1 MKSSSP
7 SSPTPPP
14 DVGIG
19 RLFEIALGDHARPF
33 RWQREFAARTW
44 PAVLNAPTG
53 SGKTAG
59 VTLAWIHD
67 RLGRPETTP
76 GRLVWCL
83 PMRTLVD
90 QTADEVQRWLKRLH
104 GEGVDGGGLLPQAND
119 VHILMG
125 GSDSGRWFENPERP
139 AVIVGTQDMLLS
151 RALMRGYASSRA
163 SWPME
168 FAVLHEDCQWVFDE
182 VQLMNAG
189 RATSAQLEA
198 FRRAEF
204 ERARREDRPAD
215 GPCRSLWI
223 SATLKPEWLETVD
236 HPAPAPADVMVVEP
250 EAEDDERLRRLTRA
264 AKHLACAEVGPETST
279 VDDQNAYVRRL
290 AEAVVERHRPGHMT
304 LVIVNQVKRAQNLHG
319 NVKKLLKPR
328 GGGAP
333 GLALL
338 HSRFRPADRQ
348 REMARIAGP
357 EAESDIIVIATQAV
371 EAGVDIS
378 AAVMFTELAPW
389 ASMVQRFGRANRRG
403 KLIDGAKVYWVD
415 LLGSITGDG
424 KAADRHTTKLS
435 LPYEPDELRKARE
448 TLLELSDA
456 APVHLPP
463 PGDIDPPLRVVRR
476 KDLDDL
482 FDTDADLTGFD
493 VDIAPYVRDAD
504 DTDVRVFWRELPV
517 LGDTPPPRGEELC
530 AVPIGMAKDWINKV
544 RKASPRV
551 FFVRDTQWRRGAGQL
566 GTTPPG
572 WKALREDPWPGL
584 TILADVTAGGYLA
597 DNGFT
602 GVRRHRP
609 EPVEDAGPERGDTEA
624 GRAPRLQGEEPDGHD
639 DDPRSEAANN
649 PILLVDHLR
658 HVAREAG
665 DLCDALGVDAASRE
679 TIVRAARWH
688 DVGKAHAVFQD
699 TMRQGLDGHHV
710 TEGALLAKTVGAN
723 LRHGRA
729 YFRHELA
736 SALAFLEAGDWERDT
751 DLGAFLIAA
760 HHGKVRMNLRALP
773 RERPPREPDRAYA
786 RFARGVW
793 EGDEL
798 PAVDLGVTERWRGGA
813 LTLSVME
820 LGWDEATRESW
831 TERTRDLLAR
841 YGPFHLAWLETL
853 LRLADWRASAKEE
866 AGAYDDDS

>member
-1 MKSSSP
+1 MK
-7 SSPTPPP
+7 PTPSLAAPTA

-19 RLFEIALGDHARPF
+19 RLFEIAFGGHTRPF
-33 RWQREFAARTW
+33 RWQCRFAAGPW

-59 VTLAWIHD
+59 VTLAWIRD
-67 RLGRPETTP
+67 RLDRPETTP
-76 GRLVWCL
+76 RRLVWCL

-90 QTADEVQRWLKRLH
+90 QTAREVRGWLDRLH
-104 GEGVDGGGLLPQAND
+104 NEGIDPGRLLPRADD

-125 GSDSGRWFENPERP
+125 GADSGRWFENPERP

-168 FAVLHEDCQWVFDE
+168 FAVLHRDCQWVFDE

-204 ERARREDRPAD
+204 ERARREDRPA
-215 GPCRSLWI
+215 GRPCRSLWI

-236 HPAPAPADVMVVEP
+236 HPAPSNVMRVEP
-250 EAEDDERLRRLTRA
+250 EAEDDDRLRRLTRA
-264 AKHLACAEVGPETST
+264 AKHLPRARIGPATSNT
-279 VDDQNAYVRRL
+279 GDQDAYVRQL
-290 AEAVVERHRPGHMT
+290 AEAVVKEHRPGHMT
-304 LVIVNQVKRAQNLHG
+304 LVIVNQVKRAQDLHG
-319 NVKKLLKPR
+319 HVAKLMKPR

-338 HSRFRPADRQ
+338 HSRFRPADRK
-348 REMARIAGP
+348 REMARVVGP
-357 EAESDIIVIATQAV
+357 EAESDIIVVATQAV

-403 KLIDGAKVYWVD
+403 KLRDGARVHWVD
-415 LLGSITGDG
+415 LLGSIEGNE
-424 KAADRHTTKLS
+424 KAVERHASALS
-435 LPYEPDELRKARE
+435 LPYGADELQNTRD
-448 TLLELSDA
+448 TLMGLENV
-456 APVHLPP
+456 APVHLPA
-463 PGDIDPPLRVVRR
+463 PGDIDPPLRVIRR

-493 VDIAPYVRDAD
+493 VDIAPYVRDAE

-517 LGDTPPPRGEELC
+517 TGDTPPKPRGEELC
-530 AVPIGMAKDWINKV
+530 AVPIGQARKWIV
-544 RKASPRV
+544 GARKGSSRV
-551 FFVRDTQWRRGAGQL
+551 VFVRDTQWRRGTGQS

-572 WKALREDPWPGL
+572 WRALREDPWPGL

-597 DNGFT
+597 EKGFT

-609 EPVEDAGPERGDTEA
+609 EPVGDGEAERGDSEVGTA
-624 GRAPRLQGEEPDGHD
+624 SRSLGEEPDGHD
-639 DDPRSEAANN
+639 EDPRSEAAS
-649 PILLVDHLR
+649 PVALVDHLR

-665 DLCDALGVDAASRE
+665 DLCDALRVDGATRAI
-679 TIVRAARWH
+679 IVRAARWH
-688 DVGKAHAVFQD
+688 DVGKAHEVFQD
-699 TMRQGLDGHHV
+699 TMRKGLDGHPV
-710 TEGALLAKTVGAN
+710 AEGRLLAKTLGTN
-723 LRHGRA
+723 LRHGRR

-736 SALAFLEAGDWERDT
+736 SALAFLAAENWGREA

-773 RERPPREPDRAYA
+773 RERPPNEPERAHT

-798 PAVDLGVTERWRGGA
+798 PALELGGGERWRGGA

-841 YGPFHLAWLETL
+841 YGPFHLAWMETL
-853 LRLADWRASAKEE
+853 LRLADWRASAKGND
-866 AGAYDDDS
+866 GAYDEDG

>member
-1 MKSSSP
+1 MNPTP
-7 SSPTPPP
+7 SSPRASP
-14 DVGIG
+14 DFGIG
-19 RLFEIALGDHARPF
+19 RLFRMALGGGTRPF
-33 RWQREFAARTW
+33 RWQRTLAAATW
-44 PAVLNAPTG
+44 PEVLNAPTG

-59 VTLAWIHD
+59 VTLAWIHH
-67 RLGRPETTP
+67 RLVRPETTP
-76 GRLVWCL
+76 RRLVWCL
-83 PMRTLVD
+83 PMRALVD
-90 QTADEVQRWLKRLH
+90 QTEDEVRGWVKRLH
-104 GEGVDGGGLLPQAND
+104 AEGIDAAGLLPHAND

-125 GSDSGRWFENPERP
+125 GADSGRWFENPERP

-168 FAVLHEDCQWVFDE
+168 FAVLHQDCQWVFDE

-198 FRRAEF
+198 FRRAEY
-204 ERARREDRPAD
+204 ERARCEDRPA
-215 GPCRSLWI
+215 GRPCRSLWI

-236 HPAPAPADVMVVEP
+236 HPAPVPANVMRVEP
-250 EAEDDERLRRLTRA
+250 EAEDDDRLRRLTRA
-264 AKHLACAEVGPETST
+264 AKHLACADIGPETST
-279 VDDQNAYVRRL
+279 AGAQNAYVRQL
-290 AEAVVERHRPGHMT
+290 AEAVVDAHRTGHMT
-304 LVIVNQVKRAQNLHG
+304 LVIVNQVKRAQDLHG
-319 NVKKLLKPR
+319 HVAKLLKPR
-328 GGGAP
+328 GGAAP

-338 HSRFRPADRQ
+338 HSRFRPADRK
-348 REMARIAGP
+348 REMAKVP
-357 EAESDIIVIATQAV
+357 DPDAESDIIVVATQAV

-403 KLIDGAKVYWVD
+403 EVPNGARVFWVD
-415 LLGSITGDG
+415 LLGSIQGDE
-424 KAADRHTTKLS
+424 KAVERHAARLS
-435 LPYEPDELRKARE
+435 PPYGADELRDARA
-448 TLLELSDA
+448 TLRVLANA

-504 DTDVRVFWRELPV
+504 DTDVRVFWRKLPV
-517 LGDTPPPRGEELC
+517 SGDTPPKPGGEELC
-530 AVPIGMAKDWINKV
+530 AVPIGMAKDWIK
-544 RKASPRV
+544 KARRGPSPV
-551 FFVRDTQWRRGAGQL
+551 FFVRDTQWRRGTGGK
-566 GTTPPG
+566 GTMPPG
-572 WKALREDPWPGL
+572 WRALRQDPWPGL

-597 DNGFT
+597 EMGFT
-602 GVRRHRP
+602 GNRRHRP
-609 EPVEDAGPERGDTEA
+609 EPVEDGEAARGDSEAGP
-624 GRAPRLQGEEPDGHD
+624 APGSRGEEPDGHD
-639 DDPRSEAANN
+639 EDPRSEAATT
-649 PILLVDHLR
+649 PVLLVDHLR
-658 HVAREAG
+658 HVVREAG
-665 DLCDALGVDAASRE
+665 DLCDALGVDGPTRE

-688 DVGKAHAVFQD
+688 DVGKAHEVFQD
-699 TMRQGLDGHHV
+699 TMRQGLDGHAG
-710 TEGALLAKTVGAN
+710 TDGALLAKTVGSN
-723 LRHGRA
+723 RHGRT

-736 SALAFLEAGDWERDT
+736 SALAFLAAEDWGRDA

-773 RERPPREPDRAYA
+773 RERPPSEPDRTHA

-798 PAVDLGVTERWRGGA
+798 PALELGGGERWRGGA

-831 TERTRDLLAR
+831 TERSRDLLAR

-866 AGAYDDDS
+866 AGAYDDG